1 MQQPVVNYLG
11 SCCDVNARTSD
22 TLEESTRMNVN
33 RTEQIKTEHEIIAD
47 LERLSQESGFIYTFC
62 IMVIDFLLIPPDEV
76 ADTNWHRRPNLE
88 ELSFLLGLMVKHP
101 FRLTDPP
108 TESKAH
114 QQISTAFGLFEQLH
128 SAQDFRP
135 VTPATEA
142 EQDLDYRA
150 AENAQAFEDWMQGGQ
165 GMVEPIFYG
174 GGGAFDFQY
183 LEMAERR
190 YRDDKEWLCDHL
202 GVSFE
207 SFLEIARSL
216 KQLPSVRANNI
227 RNESTFEEMCLQW
240 IEILSFRPDDIP
252 GVTRGSID
260 SFLRTFAVSP
270 GEANQKFDTIGAYNE
285 VHSHPIIR
293 LEQDRYFLPIFF
305 NLAESIY
312 ESPYYWMLGDS
323 RYEET
328 GFQNRGNATE
338 QIAYELLA
346 QAFGENNVYRGV
358 KIRKGK
364 GDVTDI
370 DVLAFKGNKAVIVQ
384 AKSKKLTVASRR
396 GEAES
401 LKRDF
406 QNAIQDAYDQALVS
420 QKAVLEAGNAL
431 TVDGRPLTQVV
442 GAFDEVYIVCLT
454 GDHYPAATTQLE
466 TYLQKEESDPFPLAM
481 SIFDLDIVT
490 FYLRDPYDLLYY
502 LRQRSNHATIFMSDS
517 EMGFLAVHLRSNLV
531 PTEDFDRIYIPQDIA
546 QLIDAHFPVAKGH
559 WPYTDAADRLFSE
572 WRNEEYTRLVN
583 EVKMSGHH
591 ETADEVFLLYD
602 MHESDAD
609 NFIDI
614 FNRVKRETLRD
625 GKFHNAAIFSS
636 RTRRGIT
643 FVSYPKS
650 PSHIEEQAFQ
660 EKFRALAIAQK
671 HKKRSGE
678 WLGLASREGSLRAVD
693 AVWYSKE
700 PWQPDPTLD
709 NLVEPLMDPRKAV
722 NADGRRVGRNE
733 PCPCGSGLKF
743 KKCHGRL
750 RRGQTG

>member
-1 MQQPVVNYLG
+1 MDEN
-11 SCCDVNARTSD
+11 
-22 TLEESTRMNVN
+22 TRMNVN
-33 RTEQIKTEHEIIAD
+33 RTERIKTEHEIIAD

-76 ADTNWHRRPNLE
+76 ADTNWHRPPNLE

-202 GVSFE
+202 GASFE

-227 RNESTFEEMCLQW
+227 RNESTFEAMCLQL
-240 IEILSFRPDDIP
+240 IEILSFRPEEIP
-252 GVTRGSID
+252 GVTRKSID
-260 SFLRTFAVSP
+260 SFLRTFALSP
-270 GEANQKFDTIGAYNE
+270 GEANQDFDTIGAYNE

-293 LEQDRYFLPIFF
+293 LEQDRYFLPIFL

-323 RYEET
+323 RYKET

-338 QIAYELLA
+338 QIAYDLMA

-358 KIRKGK
+358 KVKKGK
-364 GDVTDI
+364 SDVTDI

-384 AKSKKLTVASRR
+384 AKSKKLTMASRR
-396 GEAES
+396 GEEES

-406 QNAIQDAYDQALVS
+406 QDAIQDAYDEALVS
-420 QKAVLEAGNAL
+420 QKALLEAGNAL
-431 TVDGRPLTQVV
+431 MVDGRPLSQVE
-442 GAFDEVYIVCLT
+442 GAFDEVYILCVT
-454 GDHYPAATTQLE
+454 GDHYPAVTTQLN
-466 TYLQKEESDPFPLAM
+466 TYLRKNKSDPFPLAM
-481 SIFDLDIVT
+481 SIFDLEIVT

-502 LRQRSNHATIFMSDS
+502 LRQRSNHATLFMSDS
-517 EMGFLAVHLRSNLV
+517 EMGFLAFHLRSNLFS
-531 PTEDFDRIYIPQDIA
+531 TEDFDRIYIPQDIA

-559 WPYTDAADRLFSE
+559 WPDTDAADRLFSE
-572 WRNEEYTRLVN
+572 WRNEEYTRLVH

-591 ETADEVFLLYD
+591 EAADVIFLLYD
-602 MHESDAD
+602 MHGSEAD

-614 FNRVKRETLRD
+614 FNRVKKETFRD
-625 GKFHNAAIFSS
+625 GNFHDAASFSS
-636 RTRRGIT
+636 KSRRGIT
-643 FVSYPKS
+643 FVSYPKTS
-650 PSHIEEQAFQ
+650 SYIEEQAFQ
-660 EKFRALAIAQK
+660 EKFQTLAMAQK
-671 HKKRSGE
+671 QKGRSDE
-678 WLGLASREGSLRAVD
+678 WLALASREGSPRAVD
-693 AVWYSKE
+693 AIWYSKE
-700 PWQPDPTLD
+700 SWQPDPVLD
-709 NLVEPLMDPRKAV
+709 ELLEPLLDPRHAV
-722 NADGRRVGRNE
+722 NAVDHRVGRND

-743 KKCHGRL
+743 KKCHGK
-750 RRGQTG
+750 

>member
-1 MQQPVVNYLG
+1 MQRPIVSYEG
-11 SCCDVNARTSD
+11 SFYDVNARTSD
-22 TLEESTRMNVN
+22 TLEENTRMNVN
-33 RTEQIKTEHEIIAD
+33 RTEQNKTEHEIIVD

-62 IMVIDFLLIPPDEV
+62 SMVINFLWMSPDEA
-76 ADTNWHRRPNLE
+76 ADIDWHRRPNIG
-88 ELSFLLGLMVKHP
+88 ELSFLLGLMIKRP
-101 FRLTDPP
+101 LRLTEPP
-108 TESKAH
+108 SEKEANR
-114 QQISTAFGLFEQLH
+114 QISAAIGLLDELH
-128 SAQDFRP
+128 YAHSFSP
-135 VTPATEA
+135 VPPAIEA
-142 EQDLDYRA
+142 EKDIENWV
-150 AENAQAFEDWMQGGQ
+150 AEYTLSYKDWMQGGQ

-190 YRDDKEWLCDHL
+190 YRNDKKWLGDYL
-202 GVSFE
+202 GASFE
-207 SFLEIARSL
+207 SFLEIAKYL
-216 KQLPSVRANNI
+216 KQLSSVRANNI
-227 RNESTFEEMCLQW
+227 RNESTFEELCLQW
-240 IEILSFRPDDIP
+240 IEVFSFSPENIP

-293 LEQDRYFLPIFF
+293 VEQDRYFLPIFF

-431 TVDGRPLTQVV
+431 TVDGRPLPQIV

-572 WRNEEYTRLVN
+572 RRNEEYTRLVN

-625 GKFHNAAIFSS
+625 GKFHDAAIFSS

-650 PSHIEEQAFQ
+650 PSHVEEHGFQ

-671 HKKRSGE
+671 HKNRSGE

-743 KKCHGRL
+743 KKCHGK
-750 RRGQTG
+750 